1 MKAQVSLELL
11 MSFMA
16 MVLIV
21 SILLSSFPHGLKHK
35 INSVSAFEKK
45 QSIHSKLSSYYL
57 TGSSIDLKI
66 NCSEEARSEM
76 VFNEKINSFLCSI
89 KPSRR
94 WFLK

>member
-16 MVLIV
+16 MVLV
-21 SILLSSFPHGLKHK
+21 ASILLSSFPHGLKQQIH
-35 INSVSAFEKK
+35 SVSIFEKK
-45 QSIHSKLSSYYL
+45 QSIHAKLSSYYL
-57 TGSSIDLKI
+57 TASSAGLKI
-66 NCSEEARSEM
+66 NCSEEARNEV